1 VASRSQ
7 TAGRAS
13 SRWRRRFLALAVLL
27 AALVSLAPTIIC
39 RTPLAQAL
47 ASYATASLEGEITFK
62 RLSVGWLQPLELQD
76 VAWVDAEGE
85 TLARVQRISGNRS
98 LWAWLADRSN
108 LGRIRLSKPEAFVVW
123 SQTGSNWETSLAP
136 FLQVEAGESPMA
148 VNIEMEQGRATLF
161 DRTMGKTVILSDI
174 ALSLEIPAAGRP
186 ISGKISAKVRSQ
198 TAPAGGDTQPPPG
211 AGRLQGAFS
220 WQSDAADAW
229 GKGELALRSRQFPL
243 AAVAPLLRRVDP
255 DAALDGALTFETS
268 GVWSS
273 GAGKVEIVKCEAR
286 NVQLAAPAFVGKDRL
301 FFTQLTAGGVCR
313 KTAQSIDVSDLFLTA
328 DGADVQAAFSF
339 PLNIGVQ
346 DKTTGD
352 QSVDWQSVDWQS
364 VDWLR
369 VAEQVSGRLD
379 MNCDI
384 AALARQLPQLLRLR
398 TGAEVTGGKLRLSL
412 ESGRR
417 EQTHVW
423 RAEAAAANLTA
434 MHDGKAVQWKRPF
447 SFVASARRDGD
458 TIAVE
463 TFKATADF
471 LELEGGGRWNSG
483 EIKLRGDLDKL
494 VQQLGQFVELGDL
507 RLRGITQG
515 ELTWKIDS
523 AHRFTTTGD
532 LSVVNFEYST
542 PNRRP
547 WSEPQVRVQLA
558 ANGVASAAGLQSL
571 ESGILEINAGAESA
585 NIVLAAP
592 VKGAPR
598 LTLGDDTAWP
608 LDLEMRGEVNRWL
621 PRLEAFTPLPEW
633 AADGG
638 FSIKAKTSLSAKKAN
653 ISSFTLKGQQ
663 LRIWG
668 PGLFLEEPS
677 LSLAGSSQCDWSASE
692 WTSPEIVLT
701 TNTLAARCENNRLNW
716 SGAAPRGATQIAFR
730 ANLARAVRWL
740 QDPRLPPT
748 LRVEG
753 QAIGALA
760 LQDKNDAPLLK
771 WDVDIKDFV
780 YAIGEESG
788 GAQTVSNATAWTRIW
803 REPQVQFQGEAAY
816 APQKNELQILKSI
829 AATPAVQVRCQG
841 RLTSLHETPTADLT
855 GALEYDLEQLTP
867 RLRPL
872 IDENLE
878 LKGREITKFRLQGPL
893 TIAAVSNQ
901 TTPNRATPPLVS
913 PKLEFDGGLQ
923 WEFVRV
929 LGVGIGAGAFDVQLR
944 AGVARVRP
952 MELAV
957 GGGTLRVTPTLDLRQ
972 TPAVIRL
979 APGQVAEKLAIEP
992 AMCRTWLKY
1001 VAPLLADATEA
1012 EGVFSLQL
1020 ERAEFPC
1027 DDPQNGVVLGKLL
1040 VESARVSAGPLAR
1053 QYIVLAQQL
1062 KGLSEGRPLGQP
1074 ISTSQRDWIDL
1085 PKQEIS
1091 LEIRQGRVYHQGVKI
1106 QIGDVQITTRGS
1118 VGFDQTVQL
1127 LAEIPLQDAWLKTD
1141 IARRALQGQV
1151 VRIPVG
1157 GSVLAPRLDGRA
1169 INNLASQAIG
1179 NAANNV
1185 LQDQINRGLDQGLK
1199 RLFGTPK

>member
-1 VASRSQ
+1 MASRSQ

-27 AALVSLAPTIIC
+27 AALVALAPTIIC
-39 RTPLAQAL
+39 RTPLARAL
-47 ASYATASLEGEITFK
+47 ASYATDSLEGEITFK

-85 TLARVQRISGNRS
+85 TLARVQRISGDRS
-98 LWAWLADRSN
+98 LGAWLADRSN

-136 FLQVEAGESPMA
+136 FLQAEAGESAMA
-148 VNIEMEQGRATLF
+148 VNIDLEQGRATLF
-161 DRTMGKTVILSDI
+161 DRTTGKTVILSDM
-174 ALSLEIPAAGRP
+174 ALSLDIPAAGRP

-198 TAPAGGDTQPPPG
+198 TAPRSGNTQPPPE

-220 WQSDAADAW
+220 WQSDAADPW

-255 DAALDGALTFETS
+255 AAALGGELTFETS

-273 GAGKVEIVKCEAR
+273 GAGKVEIVKCEAW

-301 FFTQLTAGGVCR
+301 FFTRLTAGGVCQR
-313 KTAQSIDVSDLFLTA
+313 TAQSIDVSDLFLTA

-339 PLNIGVQ
+339 PVNIGVQ
-346 DKTTGD
+346 DKTTAE
-352 QSVDWQSVDWQS
+352 QS

-379 MNCDI
+379 MNCEI
-384 AALARQLPQLLRLR
+384 ATLARQLPQLLRLR
-398 TGAEVTGGKLRLSL
+398 TGAEVTGGTLRLSL

-423 RAEAAAANLTA
+423 RAEAAATDLTA
-434 MHDGKAVQWKRPF
+434 THDGKALQWKRPF
-447 SFVASARRDGD
+447 SFAASARRDGA
-458 TIAVE
+458 TIAVD

-483 EIKLRGDLDKL
+483 EISLRGDLAKL
-494 VQQLGQFVELGDL
+494 MQQLGQFVELGDV
-507 RLRGITQG
+507 RLRGTTQG

-523 AHRFTTTGD
+523 ANRFTTTGD

-547 WSEPQVRVQLA
+547 WREPQVRVQLA

-571 ESGILEINAGAESA
+571 DSGMLEINAGAESA

-592 VKGAPR
+592 VSGTPR

-668 PGLFLEEPS
+668 PGLFLEEPN
-677 LSLAGSSQCDWSASE
+677 LSLAGSSQCDWSAGQ

-753 QAIGALA
+753 QAIGALS
-760 LQDKNDAPLLK
+760 LQDKDDAPLLK
-771 WDVDIKDFV
+771 WDVDIKDFA
-780 YAIGEESG
+780 YAVGEESS
-788 GAQTVSNATAWTRIW
+788 GAKTVSNATAWTRIW

-816 APQKNELQILKSI
+816 APQKTNYKS
-829 AATPAVQVRCQG
+829 
-841 RLTSLHETPTADLT
+841 
-855 GALEYDLEQLTP
+855 
-867 RLRPL
+867 
-872 IDENLE
+872 
-878 LKGREITKFRLQGPL
+878 
-893 TIAAVSNQ
+893 
-901 TTPNRATPPLVS
+901 
-913 PKLEFDGGLQ
+913 
-923 WEFVRV
+923 
-929 LGVGIGAGAFDVQLR
+929 
-944 AGVARVRP
+944 
-952 MELAV
+952 
-957 GGGTLRVTPTLDLRQ
+957 
-972 TPAVIRL
+972 
-979 APGQVAEKLAIEP
+979 
-992 AMCRTWLKY
+992 
-1001 VAPLLADATEA
+1001 
-1012 EGVFSLQL
+1012 
-1020 ERAEFPC
+1020 
-1027 DDPQNGVVLGKLL
+1027 
-1040 VESARVSAGPLAR
+1040 
-1053 QYIVLAQQL
+1053 
-1062 KGLSEGRPLGQP
+1062 
-1074 ISTSQRDWIDL
+1074 
-1085 PKQEIS
+1085 
-1091 LEIRQGRVYHQGVKI
+1091 
-1106 QIGDVQITTRGS
+1106 
-1118 VGFDQTVQL
+1118 
-1127 LAEIPLQDAWLKTD
+1127 
-1141 IARRALQGQV
+1141 
-1151 VRIPVG
+1151 
-1157 GSVLAPRLDGRA
+1157 
-1169 INNLASQAIG
+1169 
-1179 NAANNV
+1179 
-1185 LQDQINRGLDQGLK
+1185 
-1199 RLFGTPK
+1199 